1 MNDEQLIIPLEEL
14 GRGDVGQVGGKN
26 ASLGEMIRHL
36 GGQGVRVPGGFATT
50 AHGYRCF
57 LAENGLEPRIRSLT
71 ESFQKKERSLAEVGK
86 DIRSLFLESRMPD
99 AVAEAVRAAY
109 RRFAEQT
116 GREASDVAVRS
127 SATAED
133 LPEASERTED
143 KT

>member
-1 MNDEQLIIPLEEL
+1 
-14 GRGDVGQVGGKN
+14 
-26 ASLGEMIRHL
+26 
-36 GGQGVRVPGGFATT
+36 VRVPGGFATT
-50 AHGYRCF
+50 AHGCRCF